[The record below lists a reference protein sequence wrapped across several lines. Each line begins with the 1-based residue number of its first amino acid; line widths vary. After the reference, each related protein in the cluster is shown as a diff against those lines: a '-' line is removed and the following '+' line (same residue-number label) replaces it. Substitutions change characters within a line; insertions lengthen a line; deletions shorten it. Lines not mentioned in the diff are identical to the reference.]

1 MLIPPSTALALE
13 ISNKEPDVC
22 SENKNKN
29 TTKSFFP
36 FNAGEATV
44 LDNVLKASGNGV
56 ACVFTLTFLM
66 ITLGLPL

>member
-13 ISNKEPDVC
+13 ISNEEPDVC

-29 TTKSFFP
+29 TTKSFF
-36 FNAGEATV
+36 FHLMQGKTV
-44 LDNVLKASGNGV
+44 LGNVLKASGNGV